1 MLRSTSPDVVRAQAK
16 SFHFRKNW
24 CIYPP
29 QWHTLTYMGGHV
41 GRLANTVDLD
51 EETTILPAVKPPVR
65 RFTDLLNQRE
75 ASDMEHGSL
84 DGIACPTSDN
94 EDNLNGVEVGPYNP
108 VSLAGRAL
116 SLSASLSPDYLQAY
130 LAGLEDLSALRTL
143 PEPSR
148 RRR

>member
-1 MLRSTSPDVVRAQAK
+1 
-16 SFHFRKNW
+16 
-24 CIYPP
+24 
-29 QWHTLTYMGGHV
+29 MGGHV
-41 GRLANTVDLD
+41 GTLAK
-51 EETTILPAVKPPVR
+51 EEKCEEKTTPPLVAAPVR
-65 RFTDLLNQRE
+65 SFTDLLKQRE
-75 ASDMEHGSL
+75 EERDDEHPSI
-84 DGIACPTSDN
+84 DGISFPTSSEEGKLDAT
-94 EDNLNGVEVGPYNP
+94 EVGPYNP

>member
-1 MLRSTSPDVVRAQAK
+1 
-16 SFHFRKNW
+16 
-24 CIYPP
+24 
-29 QWHTLTYMGGHV
+29 MGGYV
-41 GRLANTVDLD
+41 GTTANTVDLD
-51 EETTILPAVKPPVR
+51 ENTTILPAVETPVR
-65 RFTDLLNQRE
+65 RFTDLLNERTLDE
-75 ASDMEHGSL
+75 ADHGSL
-84 DGIACPTSDN
+84 DGIACPTSDD
-94 EDNLNGVEVGPYNP
+94 EDALNGVEIGPYNP

>member
-1 MLRSTSPDVVRAQAK
+1 
-16 SFHFRKNW
+16 
-24 CIYPP
+24 
-29 QWHTLTYMGGHV
+29 MGGYV
-41 GRLANTVDLD
+41 GNLANMGDLED
-51 EETTILPAVKPPVR
+51 VTRPVLIAPPVR
-65 RFTDLLNQRE
+65 SFTDLAKQRD
-75 ASDMEHGSL
+75 ADGGAQPSV
-84 DGIACPTSDN
+84 DGISFPTSN
-94 EDNLNGVEVGPYNP
+94 EEAKLDAPEVGPYNP